1 MMDCIVRF
9 SENADADFDG
19 ILHFIAQDNPLR
31 AISFVDELRV
41 RAVNAL
47 EAFPNAGKPFGSARM
62 LSFGNYVILYRVD
75 EAAKIVTVI
84 LVTEG
89 HRDWQDL
96 LEDRL

>member
-1 MMDCIVRF
+1 MMDYIVRF

-31 AISFVDELRV
+31 AISFIDELRQ

-47 EAFPNAGKPFGSARM
+47 ESFPNAGKPFGAARM

-75 EAAKIVTVI
+75 EPAKTVTII

-89 HRDWQDL
+89 HRDWQEL

>member
-1 MMDCIVRF
+1 MAYSVKF
-9 SENADADFDG
+9 SESADADFDS

-31 AISFVDELRV
+31 AISFVDELRQS
-41 RAVNAL
+41 AEEAL
-47 EAFPNAGKPFGSARM
+47 SIFPNAGKPFGSARM

-75 EAAKIVTVI
+75 DAARTVTII

-89 HRDWQDL
+89 HRDWQEL